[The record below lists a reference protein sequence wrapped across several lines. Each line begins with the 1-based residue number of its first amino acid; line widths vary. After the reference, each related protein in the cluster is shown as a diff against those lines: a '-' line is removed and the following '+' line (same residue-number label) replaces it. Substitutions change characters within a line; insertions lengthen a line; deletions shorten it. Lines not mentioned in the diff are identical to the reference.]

1 MFTNK
6 SSVILI
12 VVSFVTLLSIYLF
25 SETKLIVSVLLVGS
39 LLSIHFYLKKREN
52 ISFDFLDILLLFV
65 IIAEVFSF
73 IFSVNPLN
81 SYTILCFNLL
91 VILYF
96 FVVKSALKNEKYSLF
111 LLRSGIYII
120 LGLCLFSIYSFW
132 ILKNVLHSVE
142 WFSLYDFRH
151 LHRPFGLIS
160 NVWYSFLLL
169 FLLVV
174 LFYYYTYKE
183 KKILCYITLITIVLN
198 LIFSFSRSVFLILI
212 LITVVSFIQFIFCKN
227 SFRILIC
234 LILPTLICY
243 SFFKEDF
250 HKTLSFNSS
259 VSQQRSISARVE
271 STSNAINLLKHNY
284 LGYGQGSYS
293 LVNSQRFEDVDIP
306 FTSFA
311 PNIIAQL
318 LIEKGILS
326 TIIWIGFFGFLVYLL
341 LKQTYSNKDKSL
353 FFIVLIS
360 FFVFSVRELSFPVFL
375 ENLLFQIL
383 FYTYIALLINTPK
396 PHFDFQYNIAGKK
409 IFIFFTSL
417 TTIILSSN
425 CFFKNQ
431 ISIEKNIQ
439 AGITNW
445 NEYKKSN
452 SENDSLLKQS
462 DTYFQKAISLNPF
475 DIRIKFFHALT
486 TYEKGDKQ
494 QALQKIASLIEK
506 YPKNSLYNFTMFS
519 LLEKENNKNSINF
532 LIKAIELS
540 PKILETDF
548 FKQFLKEK
556 PSVYEELKDFFYQ
569 KYIKNTSENPFE
581 LGKQGKIFL
590 YFGFNDEAH
599 KKILRASEL
608 YPALSYVW
616 LNLYTITHQELYLKR
631 FVLLEYGS
639 YFLTNIEKYQ
649 QDFFAQKTN
658 IDFLQNA
665 YIPRYQS
672 WYMNNTNYFII
683 D

>member
-12 VVSFVTLLSIYLF
+12 VVSFVTLLSVYLF
-25 SETKLIVSVLLVGS
+25 SETKLMASVLLVGS
-39 LLSIHFYLKKREN
+39 LLSSHFYFKKRGN
-52 ISFDFLDILLLFV
+52 ISYSFLDILLLLV

-73 IFSVNPLN
+73 LLSVNPLN

-91 VILYF
+91 AILYF
-96 FVVKSALKNEKYSLF
+96 FVVKGSLKNGKYSLF

-120 LGLCLFSIYSFW
+120 LGFCLFSMYSFW
-132 ILKNVLHSVE
+132 ILKNSLHSVE
-142 WFSLYDFRH
+142 WFLLYDFRH

-183 KKILCYITLITIVLN
+183 KKILCYITLTAVVFN

-212 LITVVSFIQFIFCKN
+212 LITLVSFIQFIFCKD
-227 SFRILIC
+227 SFRILVC

-250 HKTLSFNSS
+250 HKTISFNSS

-271 STSNAINLLKHNY
+271 STSNAINMLKNNC

-326 TIIWIGFFGFLVYLL
+326 TIICIGFFGFLVFLL

-353 FFIVLIS
+353 FFTILIS
-360 FFVFSVRELSFPVFL
+360 FFVFSIRELSFPVFW
-375 ENLLFQIL
+375 ENFLFQIL
-383 FYTYIALLINTPK
+383 FYTYIALLINASK
-396 PHFDFQYNIAGKK
+396 PHSDFQYNIAKKK

-417 TTIILSSN
+417 IIIILSGN
-425 CFFKNQ
+425 FFFKDR

-439 AGITNW
+439 TGITNW
-445 NEYKKSN
+445 NKYKKSY

-462 DTYFQKAISLNPF
+462 DTYFQKAINLNPF

-486 TYEKGDKQ
+486 TYEKGNKQ
-494 QALQKIASLIEK
+494 QALQEITSLIEK

-519 LLEKENNKNSINF
+519 LLEKEKSKKSMDF
-532 LIKAIELS
+532 LIKTIELS
-540 PKILETDF
+540 PKILDTDF
-548 FKQFLKEK
+548 FKQCLEK
-556 PSVYEELKDFFYQ
+556 NPSVYVELKQYFLN
-569 KYIKNTSENPFE
+569 KYTNNVSNNPFE
-581 LGKQGKIFL
+581 LGKQGKIL
-590 YFGFNDEAH
+590 LCFGFNHEAH
-599 KKILRASEL
+599 KKLLRASEL

-616 LNLYTITHQELYLKR
+616 LNLYTITHQELYFKR

-649 QDFFAQKTN
+649 QDFFVQKTN
-658 IDFLQNA
+658 IDFLQNT